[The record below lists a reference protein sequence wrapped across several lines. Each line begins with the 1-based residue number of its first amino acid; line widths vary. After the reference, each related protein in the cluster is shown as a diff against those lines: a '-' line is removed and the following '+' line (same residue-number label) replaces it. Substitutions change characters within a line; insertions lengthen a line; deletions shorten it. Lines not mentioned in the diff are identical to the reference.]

1 MRLLNLTLAAAGAV
15 LSTAAVA
22 AETAAPIAACQT
34 GERPIR
40 FYANWSANSNAI
52 CDYGFVE
59 VNHRLAALLEL
70 PGGGASVDW
79 VKRTL
84 GIPHFVQREGFA
96 PNGFFTIN
104 AGHQV
109 ALAGPDG
116 WEMVVEAYERR
127 REGAWGRKDDFEVK
141 FHGVGL
147 TPQMEAENRGRCLSE
162 AAVLDRAIAAGWR
175 YVPAT
180 AVHGTAGPM
189 SWPGTLATD
198 DGRSLMLLNLSR
210 TTELPPRETLEA
222 TCAWIVSFKDLHET
236 PPAAPRP
243 LP

>member
-1 MRLLNLTLAAAGAV
+1 MRFPIPLAAV
-15 LSTAAVA
+15 IIAAFVAPAA
-22 AETAAPIAACQT
+22 AEPPAAAAACQT

-40 FYANWSANSNAI
+40 FYANWSANSDAI
-52 CDYGFVE
+52 CAYGFVE

-70 PGGGASVDW
+70 PGGGASADW

-104 AGHQV
+104 AGYQV

-180 AVHGTAGPM
+180 TVQGTAGPM
-189 SWPGTLATD
+189 SWPGALATD